1 MRRQRFVWYF
11 IIFCFIL
18 FNLSTYV
25 GSQDVTKPKIVISV
39 DLEGVAHVVGNA
51 SGPGSYYYD
60 EARELVTKEI
70 NAAIE
75 GCLEAGAGEIVV
87 ADNHGN
93 SLTIIPEKLHEAAK
107 LARGWPRPLD
117 LSTGIDENT
126 AGVIFLGFHAKE
138 GTPRANFPHTLL
150 GKFDVIINGIYVS
163 ETLFSAALAGEFNV
177 PVILITGD
185 QHVIQEAKKY
195 LGHIETVLTKESFA
209 SYSAQSPHPKVI
221 RQQIK
226 EKSKRAVQRLK
237 EFKPFRFEPPIKMEF
252 IYQKAFDAEALS
264 YFPWFKREGGKTVSV
279 ELKNMKEA
287 CNIINGLAAL
297 SMTDK

>member
-1 MRRQRFVWYF
+1 MRKQRFVWHF
-11 IIFCFIL
+11 IIFCFIV
-18 FNLSTYV
+18 FNLLAYA
-25 GSQDVTKPKIVISV
+25 GSQVEEKPKIVISV
-39 DLEGVAHVVGNA
+39 DLEGVAHVVDNA
-51 SGPGSYYYD
+51 SGPGRYYYD

-93 SLTIIPEKLHEAAK
+93 SLAVIPEKLHEAAL

-126 AGVIFLGFHAKE
+126 AGLILLGFHAKE
-138 GTPRANFPHTLL
+138 GTPEANTPHTLL
-150 GKFDVIINGIYVS
+150 GKFDVIINGVYVS
-163 ETLFSAALAGEFNV
+163 EVLFSAALAGEYDV
-177 PVILITGD
+177 PVIMVTGD
-185 QHVIQEAKKY
+185 QHVDQEAKKY
-195 LGHIETVLTKESFA
+195 FGPVETVVTKESFA
-209 SYSAQSPHPKVI
+209 YYSAQSPHPKVI

-237 EFKPFRFEPPIKMEF
+237 EFKPFRFEPPITMEF

-264 YFPWFKREGGKTVSV
+264 YFPWFKRKDGKTVVV
-279 ELKNMKEA
+279 ELKSMKEA
-287 CNIINGLAAL
+287 CNIILGLA
-297 SMTDK
+297 SINVR

>member
-1 MRRQRFVWYF
+1 M
-11 IIFCFIL
+11 
-18 FNLSTYV
+18 
-25 GSQDVTKPKIVISV
+25 
-39 DLEGVAHVVGNA
+39 
-51 SGPGSYYYD
+51 
-60 EARELVTKEI
+60 
-70 NAAIE
+70 
-75 GCLEAGAGEIVV
+75 
-87 ADNHGN
+87 
-93 SLTIIPEKLHEAAK
+93 LHEAAK

-138 GTPRANFPHTLL
+138 GTPQANTPHTLL

-163 ETLFSAALAGEFNV
+163 EVLFSAALAGEFNV
-177 PVILITGD
+177 PVILVTGD

-264 YFPWFKREGGKTVSV
+264 YFPWFKRKGGKTVIV
-279 ELKNMKEA
+279 ELKSMKEA